1 MTSTNA
7 SPAKPSGQNLSFEV
21 WLRLPGWV
29 RSILNNRKSRIGIS
43 ILGFFLLVAILAP
56 LLAPTDPQR
65 MVARPHQAPTGE
77 YIFGTS
83 RQGQDIFA
91 QMVHG
96 TSTTLRVGFVIG
108 TVITVIAIAV
118 GLTAGFVGGVVDE
131 VLSMITNVF
140 LVLPGLPLIIVMAAL
155 IDRPGPNTVILVLS
169 LTSWAWG
176 ARVLRSQTLVLRN
189 SEFIEATRVSGEPVW
204 RIIAFEILPN
214 MTSLV
219 VSGWIGSVL
228 YAILAESG
236 LSFIGLGNPNDVTWG
251 IIIYW
256 AQNNQALLT
265 GAWWTFIIPGLAISI
280 VGLSLILIN
289 YGIDEI
295 TNPRLAQTGFGKK
308 KKVSRVS
315 KIISRALGKRT

>member
-1 MTSTNA
+1 MTVLT
-7 SPAKPSGQNLSFEV
+7 PAAEKPKAQNPLFNI
-21 WLRLPGWV
+21 WLRMPGWTRAV
-29 RSILNNRKSRIGIS
+29 LNNKKSLAGLSIL
-43 ILGFFLLVAILAP
+43 LFFLLVALLAP

-65 MVARPHQAPTGE
+65 MVGRPHDPPSGE
-77 YIFGTS
+77 FVFGTS

-96 TSTTLRVGFVIG
+96 TYTTLRVGFVIG
-108 TVITVIAIAV
+108 TVITIVSIAV
-118 GLTAGFVGGVVDE
+118 GLTAGFVGGIVDE
-131 VLSMITNVF
+131 VLSMITNVV
-140 LVLPGLPLIIVMAAL
+140 LVIPNLPLIIVIAGM

-176 ARVLRSQTLVLRN
+176 ARVLRSQALVLRN
-189 SEFIEATRVSGEPVW
+189 SEFVAAARVSGEPTW
-204 RIIAFEILPN
+204 RIIVFEILPN

-219 VSGWIGSVL
+219 VSGWIGAVL

-236 LSFIGLGNPNDVTWG
+236 LSFIGLGNPNDITWG

-256 AQNNQALLT
+256 ARNNQALLT
-265 GAWWTFIIPGLAISI
+265 DAWWTFIVPGLAICI

-295 TNPRLAQTGFGKK
+295 TNPRLAQ
-308 KKVSRVS
+308 S
-315 KIISRALGKRT
+315 